1 MPDERVGREG
11 MSEATASWGPTR
23 TDDAPRGAGEGGSY
37 LLVVQGS
44 SSSVLRLPRSGVVLL
59 GRGPRADVR
68 LRNTSASR
76 EHAKIVLL
84 DGRAQLVDLGSRNG
98 TLLNGVPVDGARPL
112 GSGDVVSIGDTVV
125 VMRCPRPARSRQI
138 LELAELRRRIEAEID
153 RALRHDRPAAVIAV
167 QLGAAAAREAV
178 AGALERELAV
188 TDFAGFEA
196 DDRLLVLLPEADAA
210 AAGHVVQR
218 LLDAARAAG
227 AAPSAHAA
235 PRAGVATAPA
245 DGCDADTLVASARA
259 AAEVALPG
267 QAAAAAEA
275 VTTLEIGG
283 QRTVLADAA
292 TVRVFD
298 LIRRLAATDLPVLVT
313 GETGVGKESA
323 ARALHEWS
331 PRAKRPLVTL
341 NCAAMPESLVESE
354 LFGYERG
361 AFSGAAGPKPGL
373 LEHGSGGTVFLD
385 EIGDLS
391 ASAQAKILR
400 AIEAKRILRLGDVRE
415 REVDIRLVA
424 ATHKDLQGEVKAGRF
439 RQDLYYRLGAATV
452 ILPPLRERPREILA
466 LSRAFLADACARAG
480 REEMV
485 LSTEATELF
494 ATYAWPG
501 NVRELKNVIEYIAAT
516 VSARI
521 VERGHLPAP
530 LAPAPPRAESAP
542 PSVAPAAPAAGAAA
556 PASRGPGR
564 SFRPLAEEVRELER
578 TRIAEAL
585 AAVGGVQT
593 KAAEAL
599 HMPLRTFVLKMNR
612 YGLAKRRR

>member
-1 MPDERVGREG
+1 

-23 TDDAPRGAGEGGSY
+23 TDDAPRGADEGGSY

-98 TLLNGVPVDGARPL
+98 TLLNGVPVDGSRPL
-112 GSGDVVSIGDTVV
+112 GSGDVVSIGDAVV
-125 VMRCPRPARSRQI
+125 VMRCARPARSRQL
-138 LELAELRRRIEAEID
+138 LEIAELRRRIEAEVD

-167 QLGAAAAREAV
+167 QLGAASAREAV

-218 LLDAARAAG
+218 LLDAAHAAG
-227 AAPSAHAA
+227 AGAAA

-275 VTTLEIGG
+275 VTTLELGG

-292 TVRVFD
+292 MVRVFE

-313 GETGVGKESA
+313 GETGAGKESA

-331 PRAKRPLVTL
+331 PRARRPLVTL

-400 AIEAKRILRLGDVRE
+400 AIETKKILRLGDVRE

-494 ATYAWPG
+494 TTYAWPG
-501 NVRELKNVIEYIAAT
+501 NVRELKNVIEYVAAT

-530 LAPAPPRAESAP
+530 LAPAPPRAESMP
-542 PSVAPAAPAAGAAA
+542 PSAAPAAPAAPSA
-556 PASRGPGR
+556 RGPGR
-564 SFRPLAEEVRELER
+564 TFRPLAEEVRELER

-593 KAAEAL
+593 RAAEAL

-612 YGLAKRRR
+612 YGLAKRKR

>member
-1 MPDERVGREG
+1 MRESAGER
-11 MSEATASWGPTR
+11 MSEATSSYGPTR
-23 TDDAPRGAGEGGSY
+23 TDDAPRGAEAGGSY

-44 SSSVLRLPRSGVVLL
+44 SSSILPLPRSGVVLL
-59 GRGPRADVR
+59 GRGPKADVR
-68 LRNTSASR
+68 LRNTAASR
-76 EHAKIVLL
+76 EHAKVVLL

-98 TLLNGVPVDGARPL
+98 TLLNGVRVDGARPL
-112 GSGDVVSIGDTVV
+112 GSGDVVSIGDAVV
-125 VMRCPRPARSRQI
+125 VMRCARPAKSRQI
-138 LELAELRRRIEAEID
+138 LDLGELRRRIEGEIE
-153 RALRHDRPAAVIAV
+153 RSLRHDRPATVMAV
-167 QLGAAAAREAV
+167 QLGAAAARGAI

-210 AAGHVVQR
+210 AAGHMAQR
-218 LLDAARAAG
+218 LIDAVQAVAT
-227 AAPSAHAA
+227 APKV
-235 PRAGVATAPA
+235 GVATAPA
-245 DGCDADTLVASARA
+245 DGCDADTLIASARA
-259 AAEVALPG
+259 AADVAPTFG
-267 QAAAAAEA
+267 AAATAAEA

-292 TVRVFD
+292 MVRVFD
-298 LIRRLAATDLPVLVT
+298 LVRRLAATDLPVLVT
-313 GETGVGKESA
+313 GETGAGKESA

-341 NCAAMPESLVESE
+341 NCAAVPESLVESE

-361 AFSGAAGPKPGL
+361 AFSGAAAAKPGL
-373 LEHGSGGTVFLD
+373 LEHASGGTVFLD

-400 AIEAKRILRLGDVRE
+400 AIETRKILRLGDVRE

-424 ATHKDLQGEVKAGRF
+424 ATHKDLQAEVKAGRF

-480 REEMV
+480 REEMT
-485 LSTEATELF
+485 LSTEATELL
-494 ATYAWPG
+494 TSYAWPG
-501 NVRELKNVIEYIAAT
+501 NVRELKNVIDYIAAT
-516 VSARI
+516 VGARI
-521 VERGHLPAP
+521 IERAHLPAP
-530 LAPAPPRAESAP
+530 LAPPGAPRLESAP
-542 PSVAPAAPAAGAAA
+542 PAPPAATPAPAADV
-556 PASRGPGR
+556 PGR
-564 SFRPLAEEVRELER
+564 TFRPLAEEVRELER

-585 AAVGGVQT
+585 AAAGGVQT
-593 KAAEAL
+593 RAAEAL
-599 HMPLRTFVLKMNR
+599 HVPLRTFVLKMNR

>member
-1 MPDERVGREG
+1 MPDERFDREG

-37 LLVVQGS
+37 LLVVQGG

-68 LRNTSASR
+68 LRNTAASR

-138 LELAELRRRIEAEID
+138 LELTELRRRIEAEVD

-167 QLGAAAAREAV
+167 QLGAPAARDAV

-210 AAGHVVQR
+210 AADHVAQR
-218 LLDAARAAG
+218 LLDAARAAC
-227 AAPSAHAA
+227 AAPPAHAA

-385 EIGDLS
+385 EIGELS

-400 AIEAKRILRLGDVRE
+400 AIEAKKILRLGDVRE

-494 ATYAWPG
+494 ATHAWPG

-556 PASRGPGR
+556 RGPGR

>member
-1 MPDERVGREG
+1 
-11 MSEATASWGPTR
+11 MSEATASYGPTR
-23 TDDAPRGAGEGGSY
+23 TDDAPRGVDEGGSY

-44 SSSVLRLPRSGVVLL
+44 SSSMLHLPRSGVVLL

-76 EHAKIVLL
+76 EHAKVVLL

-98 TLLNGVPVDGARPL
+98 TLLNGVRVEGARPL
-112 GSGDVVSIGDTVV
+112 GSGDVVSIGDAVV
-125 VMRCPRPARSRQI
+125 VMRCARPAKSRQVLDI
-138 LELAELRRRIEAEID
+138 AELRRRIEAEID
-153 RALRHDRPAAVIAV
+153 RSLRHDRPAAVIAV
-167 QLGAAAAREAV
+167 QLGSASARVAV

-210 AAGHVVQR
+210 AADDAVQR
-218 LLDAARAAG
+218 LMDVLHAV
-227 AAPSAHAA
+227 APA
-235 PRAGVATAPA
+235 PKAGVATAPA

-259 AAEVALPG
+259 AAEVAKPG
-267 QAAAAAEA
+267 QAATAAEA
-275 VTTLEIGG
+275 VTTLELGG

-292 TVRVFD
+292 MVRVFD

-313 GETGVGKESA
+313 GETGSGKESA

-341 NCAAMPESLVESE
+341 NCAAVPESLVESE

-361 AFSGAAGPKPGL
+361 AFSGAVASKPGL

-400 AIEAKRILRLGDVRE
+400 AIETRRIVRLGDVRE
-415 REVDIRLVA
+415 REIDIRLVA
-424 ATHKDLQGEVKAGRF
+424 ATHKDLQAEVKAGRF

-480 REEMV
+480 REEMA

-494 ATYAWPG
+494 TSYGWPG
-501 NVRELKNVIEYIAAT
+501 NVRELKNVVEYIAAT
-516 VSARI
+516 VGTRI
-521 VERGHLPAP
+521 IERRHLPAA
-530 LAPAPPRAESAP
+530 LAPQGSPLPESAP
-542 PSVAPAAPAAGAAA
+542 PAAAPAAPPAG
-556 PASRGPGR
+556 GPGR
-564 SFRPLAEEVRELER
+564 TFRPLAEEVRELER

-593 KAAEAL
+593 RAAEAL
-599 HMPLRTFVLKMNR
+599 SMPLRTFVLKMNR

>member
-1 MPDERVGREG
+1 
-11 MSEATASWGPTR
+11 MSEPTASWGPTR

-59 GRGPRADVR
+59 GRGPGADVR

-125 VMRCPRPARSRQI
+125 VMRCPRPARSRQV

-167 QLGAAAAREAV
+167 QLGAAAARDAV

-227 AAPSAHAA
+227 AACAGGAAHAA

-275 VTTLEIGG
+275 VTTLELGG

-400 AIEAKRILRLGDVRE
+400 AIEAKKILRLGDVRE

-530 LAPAPPRAESAP
+530 LAPASPRAESAP
-542 PSVAPAAPAAGAAA
+542 PSVAPAAPAAGDAA
-556 PASRGPGR
+556 PAARGPGR

>member
-1 MPDERVGREG
+1 MPNERVGREG
-11 MSEATASWGPTR
+11 MSEVTASWGPTR
-23 TDDAPRGAGEGGSY
+23 TDDAPRGADEGGSS

-125 VMRCPRPARSRQI
+125 VMRCARPARSRQI
-138 LELAELRRRIEAEID
+138 LEIAELRRRIEGEID
-153 RALRHDRPAAVIAV
+153 RALRHDRPATVIAV
-167 QLGAAAAREAV
+167 QLGAASAREVV

-218 LLDAARAAG
+218 LLDVARAARAG
-227 AAPSAHAA
+227 AAA

-267 QAAAAAEA
+267 QAATAAEA

-292 TVRVFD
+292 MVRVFD

-313 GETGVGKESA
+313 GETGAGKESA

-341 NCAAMPESLVESE
+341 NCAAMPETLVESE

-385 EIGDLS
+385 EIGELS

-400 AIEAKRILRLGDVRE
+400 AIETRKILRLGDVRE

-480 REEMV
+480 REEMA

-494 ATYAWPG
+494 TTYAWPG

-521 VERGHLPAP
+521 IERGHLPAP
-530 LAPAPPRAESAP
+530 LAPVPPRPESAP
-542 PSVAPAAPAAGAAA
+542 PSVSPASAAA
-556 PASRGPGR
+556 PPAKGPGR
-564 SFRPLAEEVRELER
+564 AFRPLAEEVRELER

-585 AAVGGVQT
+585 AAAGGVQT

>member
-1 MPDERVGREG
+1 
-11 MSEATASWGPTR
+11 MSEATASGGPTR
-23 TDDAPRGAGEGGSY
+23 TDEAPRGADEGGSY

-98 TLLNGVPVDGARPL
+98 TLLNGVRVDGARPL
-112 GSGDVVSIGDTVV
+112 GSGDVVSIGEAVV
-125 VMRCPRPARSRQI
+125 VMRCPRPAKSRQV
-138 LELAELRRRIEAEID
+138 LEIAELRRRIEGEID
-153 RALRHDRPAAVIAV
+153 RALRHDRPATVIAV
-167 QLGAAAAREAV
+167 QLGAASAREVV

-210 AAGHVVQR
+210 AAGHAVQR
-218 LLDAARAAG
+218 LVDAVHAVA
-227 AAPSAHAA
+227 AAPKV
-235 PRAGVATAPA
+235 GVATAPA

-259 AAEVALPG
+259 AAEVARPG
-267 QAAAAAEA
+267 HPATAAEA

-313 GETGVGKESA
+313 GETGSGKESA

-331 PRAKRPLVTL
+331 PRARRPLVTL

-400 AIEAKRILRLGDVRE
+400 AIETRRILRLGDVRE
-415 REVDIRLVA
+415 REVDIRVVA

-494 ATYAWPG
+494 TAYAWPG
-501 NVRELKNVIEYIAAT
+501 NVRELKNVIDYIAAT
-516 VSARI
+516 VTARI
-521 VERGHLPAP
+521 VERGHLPAA
-530 LAPAPPRAESAP
+530 LAAGPPRPEGIP
-542 PSVAPAAPAAGAAA
+542 PSVAPASRAA
-556 PASRGPGR
+556 PSARGAGR
-564 SFRPLAEEVRELER
+564 TFRPLAEEVRELER

-585 AAVGGVQT
+585 AAAGGVQT
-593 KAAEAL
+593 RAAEAL

>member
-1 MPDERVGREG
+1 

-23 TDDAPRGAGEGGSY
+23 TDDAPRGADEGGSY

-44 SSSVLRLPRSGVVLL
+44 SSAVLRLPRNGVVLL

-98 TLLNGVPVDGARPL
+98 TQLNGVPVDGARPL

-125 VMRCPRPARSRQI
+125 VMRCARPAKSRQL
-138 LELAELRRRIEAEID
+138 LEIAELRRRIEGEID
-153 RALRHDRPAAVIAV
+153 RALRHDRPATVIAI
-167 QLGAAAAREAV
+167 QLGAASAREVV

-218 LLDAARAAG
+218 LLDAAHAAHAAG
-227 AAPSAHAA
+227 AAA
-235 PRAGVATAPA
+235 PKAGLATAPA

-267 QAAAAAEA
+267 QAATAVEA
-275 VTTLEIGG
+275 VTTLELGG

-292 TVRVFD
+292 MVRVFD

-313 GETGVGKESA
+313 GETGAGKESA

-331 PRAKRPLVTL
+331 PRATRPLVTL

-361 AFSGAAGPKPGL
+361 AFSGAVGPKPGL

-400 AIEAKRILRLGDVRE
+400 AIETRKILRLGDVRE
-415 REVDIRLVA
+415 RDVDIRLVA
-424 ATHKDLQGEVKAGRF
+424 ATHKDLQAEVKAGRF

-494 ATYAWPG
+494 TTYPWPG

-521 VERGHLPAP
+521 IERGHLPAP
-530 LAPAPPRAESAP
+530 LAPVPSRPESLP
-542 PSVAPAAPAAGAAA
+542 PSVAPASAAA
-556 PASRGPGR
+556 PSARGPGR
-564 SFRPLAEEVRELER
+564 TFRPLAEEVRELER

-585 AAVGGVQT
+585 AAAGGVQT
-593 KAAEAL
+593 RAAEAL

>member
-1 MPDERVGREG
+1 
-11 MSEATASWGPTR
+11 MSEATASYGPTR
-23 TDDAPRGAGEGGSY
+23 TDDAPRGVDEGGSY

-44 SSSVLRLPRSGVVLL
+44 SSSMLHLPRSGVVLL
-59 GRGPRADVR
+59 GRGPGADVR

-76 EHAKIVLL
+76 EHAKIVVL

-98 TLLNGVPVDGARPL
+98 TLLNGVRVDGARPL
-112 GSGDVVSIGDTVV
+112 GSGDVVSIGDAVV
-125 VMRCPRPARSRQI
+125 VMRCARPARSRQV
-138 LELAELRRRIEAEID
+138 LELAELRRRIEGEID
-153 RALRHDRPAAVIAV
+153 RSLRHDRPATVLAV
-167 QLGAAAAREAV
+167 QLGSAAAREAV
-178 AGALERELAV
+178 AGVLERELAV

-210 AAGHVVQR
+210 AAEHAVQR
-218 LLDAARAAG
+218 LMDALHA
-227 AAPSAHAA
+227 AAPA
-235 PRAGVATAPA
+235 PKAGVATAPA

-259 AAEVALPG
+259 AAEVAQPG
-267 QAAAAAEA
+267 RAATAAEA

-292 TVRVFD
+292 MARVFD

-313 GETGVGKESA
+313 GETGSGKESA

-341 NCAAMPESLVESE
+341 NCAAVPESLVESE

-361 AFSGAAGPKPGL
+361 AFSGAVASKPGL

-400 AIEAKRILRLGDVRE
+400 AIEVKRIVRLGDVRE

-424 ATHKDLQGEVKAGRF
+424 ATHKDLQAEVKAGRF

-466 LSRAFLADACARAG
+466 LSRVFLADACARAG
-480 REEMV
+480 REEMA

-494 ATYAWPG
+494 TSYGWPG
-501 NVRELKNVIEYIAAT
+501 NVRELKNVVEYVAAT
-516 VSARI
+516 VGARI
-521 VERGHLPAP
+521 IERRHLPPALAP
-530 LAPAPPRAESAP
+530 QAPPRPESAPSAPAPAELSAP
-542 PSVAPAAPAAGAAA
+542 PAGA
-556 PASRGPGR
+556 PGR
-564 SFRPLAEEVRELER
+564 TFRALAEEVRELER

-593 KAAEAL
+593 RAAEAL
-599 HMPLRTFVLKMNR
+599 SMPLRTFVLKMNR

>member
-1 MPDERVGREG
+1 MRESAGER
-11 MSEATASWGPTR
+11 MSEATSSYGPTR
-23 TDDAPRGAGEGGSY
+23 TADAPRGAEAGGSY

-44 SSSVLRLPRSGVVLL
+44 SSSVLPLPRSGVVLL
-59 GRGPRADVR
+59 GRGPGADVR
-68 LRNTSASR
+68 LRNTAASR
-76 EHAKIVLL
+76 EHAKVVLL

-98 TLLNGVPVDGARPL
+98 TLLNGVRVDGARPL
-112 GSGDVVSIGDTVV
+112 GSGDVVSIGDAVV
-125 VMRCPRPARSRQI
+125 VMRCARPARSRQV
-138 LELAELRRRIEAEID
+138 LDLGELRRRIEGEIE
-153 RALRHDRPAAVIAV
+153 RSLRHDRPATVMAV
-167 QLGAAAAREAV
+167 QLGAAAARGAI

-188 TDFAGFEA
+188 TDFAAFEA

-210 AAGHVVQR
+210 AAGHMAQR
-218 LLDAARAAG
+218 LIDAVQAVG
-227 AAPSAHAA
+227 AAPKV
-235 PRAGVATAPA
+235 GVATAPA
-245 DGCDADTLVASARA
+245 DGCDADTLIASARA
-259 AAEVALPG
+259 AAEVARPG
-267 QAAAAAEA
+267 QAATAAEA

-313 GETGVGKESA
+313 GETGAGKESA

-331 PRAKRPLVTL
+331 PRAKGPLVTL

-361 AFSGAAGPKPGL
+361 AFSGAAAAKQGL
-373 LEHGSGGTVFLD
+373 LEHASGGTVFLD

-400 AIEAKRILRLGDVRE
+400 AIEARKILRLGDVRE
-415 REVDIRLVA
+415 REIDIRLVA
-424 ATHKDLQGEVKAGRF
+424 ATHKELQAEVKAGRF

-480 REEMV
+480 REEMT
-485 LSTEATELF
+485 LSTEATELL
-494 ATYAWPG
+494 TSYAWPG

-516 VSARI
+516 VGARI
-521 VERGHLPAP
+521 IERAHLPAP
-530 LAPAPPRAESAP
+530 LAPQGGPRPEAAT
-542 PSVAPAAPAAGAAA
+542 PSSPATAAAPAAAADV
-556 PASRGPGR
+556 PGR
-564 SFRPLAEEVRELER
+564 AFRPLAEEVRELER

-585 AAVGGVQT
+585 AAAGGVQT
-593 KAAEAL
+593 RAAEAL
-599 HMPLRTFVLKMNR
+599 HVPLRTFVLKMNR